1 MVSDAR
7 KKKAAQKKAD
17 NGVDNVSDG
26 DSALQISDRTC
37 TGDLCSHPVSRDI
50 RIESLPVTFH
60 GHDLIVDSIQ
70 IAPPPAIPNQASNR
84 TDLARIADSLEDEY
98 HIGFTRHRP
107 RCHRRYPVLQSNELF
122 NRFSPS
128 HHSATVCSRCYISS
142 FFWDLYVSIRKS
154 VNKLSHTTL
163 LRYYSVERDYS
174 QDRRDPFLHHL
185 LSVIK
190 PTHLFGSLED
200 VLFIPLI
207 CNNVNFNNAA
217 NPFSIARFIMN
228 DALVQGLL
236 DCMDAKNS
244 KWRPLPAAFTALLS
258 ITLSLTDNGL
268 YHKLSSKD
276 VHMLVLSDPSPN
288 HHQAQVEPDIW
299 KLLQPF
305 VNLTYVAWGGNIYNP
320 RLEFYMVRPLFYIII
335 SICRRYGLLGLNGC
349 GESTLLAAIEL
360 RELPVPEH
368 MDIYHLTREIE
379 ASDMSALEAVI
390 SCDEERKRKLDLEM
404 SALQYMTKEYP
415 GNEEERMR
423 AAIGKF
429 GLTGKAQVMPMKNL
443 SDGQRSRVIF
453 AWLAYRQPHLLLL
466 DEPTNHLDIDH
477 DFRLINQVAEEIW
490 VCENQT
496 VTRWEGNIMDSKA
509 QATSQE

>member
-1 MVSDAR
+1 MVWDAR

-60 GHDLIVDSIQ
+60 GHDLI
-70 IAPPPAIPNQASNR
+70 
-84 TDLARIADSLEDEY
+84 
-98 HIGFTRHRP
+98 
-107 RCHRRYPVLQSNELF
+107 
-122 NRFSPS
+122 
-128 HHSATVCSRCYISS
+128 
-142 FFWDLYVSIRKS
+142 
-154 VNKLSHTTL
+154 LSHTTL

-244 KWRPLPAAFTALLS
+244 KWRTVPLPHETLGRPFWLLDWRLNQAYAWFPLEGHFSKEDLIAAQILGIPCT
-258 ITLSLTDNGL
+258 
-268 YHKLSSKD
+268 
-276 VHMLVLSDPSPN
+276 
-288 HHQAQVEPDIW
+288 
-299 KLLQPF
+299 
-305 VNLTYVAWGGNIYNP
+305 P
-320 RLEFYMVRPLFYIII
+320 RLSPCEVDDWQFFAGNALPAQLNVANYKRATPRRFYGAAE
-335 SICRRYGLLGLNGC
+335 RYGLLGLNGC

-379 ASDMSALEAVI
+379 ASDMSALEA
-390 SCDEERKRKLDLEM
+390 DDGGGEQLERIYERLDAMDASTAEKL
-404 SALQYMTKEYP
+404 
-415 GNEEERMR
+415 
-423 AAIGKF
+423 AAEILF
-429 GLTGKAQVMPMKNL
+429 GLGFNKMMQEKKTRLGNTID
-443 SDGQRSRVIF
+443 S
-453 AWLAYRQPHLLLL
+453 LAEALN
-466 DEPTNHLDIDH
+466 EWDIGGLVLVSH

>member
-37 TGDLCSHPVSRDI
+37 TGDLCFHPVSRDI
-50 RIESLPVTFH
+50 RIESLPVAFH
-60 GHDLIVDSIQ
+60 GHDLIVDSIK

-107 RCHRRYPVLQSNELF
+107 RCHRRYTVLRSNELF
-122 NRFSPS
+122 NRLCVLYFN
-128 HHSATVCSRCYISS
+128 HFRATYRS
-142 FFWDLYVSIRKS
+142 FKS
-154 VNKLSHTTL
+154 TIEAFDVPAEAPQGTTQLQLNKLSHTTL

-174 QDRRDPFLHHL
+174 QDRHDPFVHHL

-244 KWRPLPAAFTALLS
+244 KWRTVPLPHETLGRPFWLLDWRLNQAYAWFPQEGHFSKEDLIAAQILGIPCT
-258 ITLSLTDNGL
+258 
-268 YHKLSSKD
+268 
-276 VHMLVLSDPSPN
+276 
-288 HHQAQVEPDIW
+288 
-299 KLLQPF
+299 
-305 VNLTYVAWGGNIYNP
+305 P
-320 RLEFYMVRPLFYIII
+320 RLGPCKVDDWQFFAGNALPAQLNVANYKRATPRRFYGAAE
-335 SICRRYGLLGLNGC
+335 RYGLLGLNGC

-379 ASDMSALEAVI
+379 ASDMSALEA
-390 SCDEERKRKLDLEM
+390 DDGGGEQLERIYERLDAMDASTAEKL
-404 SALQYMTKEYP
+404 
-415 GNEEERMR
+415 
-423 AAIGKF
+423 AAEILF
-429 GLTGKAQVMPMKNL
+429 GLGFNKMMQEKKTRLGNVCPPVFETID
-443 SDGQRSRVIF
+443 S
-453 AWLAYRQPHLLLL
+453 LAEALN
-466 DEPTNHLDIDH
+466 EGDIGGLVLVSH

>member
-1 MVSDAR
+1 MVWDAR

-122 NRFSPS
+122 NRLCVLYFNHFRATYRSFKSTIEAFDVPAEAPQVTTQLQYAVDAISPP
-128 HHSATVCSRCYISS
+128 SS
-142 FFWDLYVSIRKS
+142 GIY
-154 VNKLSHTTL
+154 T
-163 LRYYSVERDYS
+163 
-174 QDRRDPFLHHL
+174 
-185 LSVIK
+185 
-190 PTHLFGSLED
+190 
-200 VLFIPLI
+200 
-207 CNNVNFNNAA
+207 
-217 NPFSIARFIMN
+217 IARFIMN

-244 KWRPLPAAFTALLS
+244 KWRTVPLPHETLGRPFWLLDWRLNQAYAWFPLEGHFSKEDLIAAQILGIPCT
-258 ITLSLTDNGL
+258 
-268 YHKLSSKD
+268 
-276 VHMLVLSDPSPN
+276 
-288 HHQAQVEPDIW
+288 
-299 KLLQPF
+299 
-305 VNLTYVAWGGNIYNP
+305 P
-320 RLEFYMVRPLFYIII
+320 RLSPCEVDDWQFFAGNALPAQLNVANYKRATPRRFYGAAELSEQKQNEAFRSFLFTG
-335 SICRRYGLLGLNGC
+335 S
-349 GESTLLAAIEL
+349 EL

-390 SCDEERKRKLDLEM
+390 SCDEERLKLE
-404 SALQYMTKEYP
+404 KEA
-415 GNEEERMR
+415 EIL
-423 AAIGKF
+423 AA
-429 GLTGKAQVMPMKNL
+429 
-443 SDGQRSRVIF
+443 
-453 AWLAYRQPHLLLL
+453 
-466 DEPTNHLDIDH
+466 
-477 DFRLINQVAEEIW
+477 
-490 VCENQT
+490 
-496 VTRWEGNIMDSKA
+496 
-509 QATSQE
+509 